1 MVAPT
6 QPAEPRPDAPE
17 DILRTHALLLDAT
30 AQDTA
35 AALT

>member
-1 MVAPT
+1 MVAST
-6 QPAEPRPDAPE
+6 HPAEPQPDAPG
-17 DILRTHALLLDAT
+17 DLLRTQALLLDAT